1 MKEKLLFLILTIL
14 CSQGMLFADDGS
26 SGTDTNNTTVLRK
39 QLPNKNRPNSL
50 IPEEISCYYINGI
63 LEFEIPEGIPEGT
76 VSVTG
81 NNSGIISK
89 ISYLN
94 PSIEIN
100 LSSGIYYISYTTNEG
115 DSYGGN
121 IIID

>member
-26 SGTDTNNTTVLRK
+26 SGTDPNNTTVLRK

-63 LEFEIPEGIPEGT
+63 LEFEIPEGISGGT
-76 VSVTG
+76 VSVIG

-115 DSYGGN
+115 DSYVGN